1 MFWTD
6 FCSPGNFLYCL
17 LKNQILPTFL
27 LSWKFMVWMIVL
39 LFILFPVAIKEV
51 QWESVGNMVFYTL
64 GHAFIGASFVGN
76 ISLCIVEK

>member
-1 MFWTD
+1 MDDCFA
-6 FCSPGNFLYCL
+6 
-17 LKNQILPTFL
+17 IH
-27 LSWKFMVWMIVL
+27 
-39 LFILFPVAIKEV
+39 FIAIKEV

>member
-1 MFWTD
+1 MKTINNVLD
-6 FCSPGNFLYCL
+6 RFLHS
-17 LKNQILPTFL
+17 I
-27 LSWKFMVWMIVL
+27 KFIVCMIVL
-39 LFILFPVAIKEV
+39 LFMLYPFAIKEV

>member
-6 FCSPGNFLYCL
+6 FCSPGNLWYG
-17 LKNQILPTFL
+17 
-27 LSWKFMVWMIVL
+27 MIVL

>member
-1 MFWTD
+1 MKTINNVLD
-6 FCSPGNFLYCL
+6 R
-17 LKNQILPTFL
+17 FL

-39 LFILFPVAIKEV
+39 LFILFPVAIPVAIKEV

>member
-1 MFWTD
+1 MKTINNVLD
-6 FCSPGNFLYCL
+6 R
-17 LKNQILPTFL
+17 FL

-39 LFILFPVAIKEV
+39 QSVAIKEV

>member
-1 MFWTD
+1 
-6 FCSPGNFLYCL
+6 
-17 LKNQILPTFL
+17 
-27 LSWKFMVWMIVL
+27 MIVL

>member
-1 MFWTD
+1 MKTINNVLD
-6 FCSPGNFLYCL
+6 R
-17 LKNQILPTFL
+17 FL
-27 LSWKFMVWMIVL
+27 LSWKFL

>member
-1 MFWTD
+1 MKTINNVLD
-6 FCSPGNFLYCL
+6 R
-17 LKNQILPTFL
+17 FL

-64 GHAFIGASFVGN
+64 GQ
-76 ISLCIVEK
+76 